1 MDSGRIKTIKSEL
14 ATKSTKELFDIWAE
28 QNSSKW
34 SSEALEAI
42 SSLLSERGIDLSL
55 FSPIIQQSANEV
67 DITYAG
73 FWKRLA
79 ASFIDSF
86 VLAFIQLVAVFVLFL
101 FFHTK
106 LLTLNPNEIPDYL
119 KIVFSGL
126 GIVLS
131 WLYFAG
137 MESSDRQATYG
148 KSWVGI
154 KVTDLHGKRISFMKA
169 TTRFITK
176 LVSQSILFIGYLMA
190 GFTTKKQALHDMM
203 AQCLVVNE

>member
-1 MDSGRIKTIKSEL
+1 MNSNRISVIKSQLES
-14 ATKSTKELFDIWAE
+14 KSTKELFDIWGE
-28 QNSSKW
+28 QNTSKW
-34 SSEALEAI
+34 SPEALEAI

-55 FSPIIQQSANEV
+55 FSPIIQQSANEA

-73 FWKRLA
+73 FWKRFA

-86 VLAFIQLVAVFVLFL
+86 VLAFIQLVAVFVVFL